1 MVEVLERTVVVFG
14 KDVTG
19 IFCNNFDSGG
29 MIVSEAKKVVNNVL
43 VDYLKN
49 AIGEDRAG
57 GHFYICLSKLNY

>member
-1 MVEVLERTVVVFG
+1 
-14 KDVTG
+14 
-19 IFCNNFDSGG
+19 